1 MMGRI
6 VDENGFPVDGDWEE
20 PETEHDEWLEE
31 DFEEQEESSLRND
44 VIVAIAELF
53 DDLSKKFYELAGYE
67 NE

>member
-6 VDENGFPVDGDWEE
+6 VDENGFLVDGEWEE
-20 PETEHDEWLEE
+20 PEAEHDEWLEE